1 MIYTYTHTSTMS
13 DQNNQQKGFFGT
25 AASGLGMFHLQILFI
40 YPLAL
45 FSFPPA
51 PPYLVTSENKL
62 TVQETR

>member
-1 MIYTYTHTSTMS
+1 MS

-25 AASGLGMFHLQILFI
+25 AASGLGMFHSKFFASILWPF
-40 YPLAL
+40 

>member
-25 AASGLGMFHLQILFI
+25 AASGLGMFHSRFFASILW
-40 YPLAL
+40 P
-45 FSFPPA
+45 FSLLTSTA
-51 PPYLVTSENKL
+51 VLGTSENKL